1 MQTLAYFAGYIL
13 RENLLSAKSH
23 FSIKKMQR
31 SFRFWKLFVR
41 IVAYCWWI
49 FWDSNLDLLK

>member
-41 IVAYCWWI
+41 IVALLLV
-49 FWDSNLDLLK
+49 NLLGFKPRFT